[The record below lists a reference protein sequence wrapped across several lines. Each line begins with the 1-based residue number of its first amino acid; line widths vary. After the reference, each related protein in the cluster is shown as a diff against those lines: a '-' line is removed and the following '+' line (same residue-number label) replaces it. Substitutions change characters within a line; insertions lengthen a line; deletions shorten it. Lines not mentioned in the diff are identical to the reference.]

1 MALNTSE
8 IQSPDYS
15 KNARKCGEYEPC
27 LICGRPIKQIARY
40 INLHE
45 GGATIVT
52 DDEREAL
59 NAAGRENADMGVA
72 PIGPDCARQH
82 RAVLAPYIRK

>member
-1 MALNTSE
+1 MALDIST
-8 IQSPDYS
+8 IQSPDYA

-40 INLHE
+40 INVHE

-52 DDEREAL
+52 DEERDAL
-59 NAAGRENADMGVA
+59 NAAGRANADMGVA
-72 PIGPDCARQH
+72 LIGPDCARQH
-82 RAVLAPYIRK
+82 RALLAEYIRK